1 MKYIAHNGYYIK
13 GFLMLKNIS
22 RVFLS
27 LMIITYIICRITCV
41 NAEDMVRNNYTKNH
55 YIDSFADIV
64 EPLMPSVVN
73 IYTIKVYH
81 GSNLQRRIPENF
93 PFNKF
98 GKFLDQFNSPFSLDE
113 LYTNHKSMALG
124 SGFIINEHGLIVTNY
139 HLIANS
145 DEIHVKLSDNTEFPA
160 KIIGIDAKTD
170 LALLKID
177 AANKLPYVKFANS
190 DKARVGDIV
199 IAIGNPLGF
208 GGTVTTGIISSK
220 ARDLGVSMD
229 DLVDDFIQTDAA
241 INTGNSG
248 GPLFDISGKVIGVN
262 TAIPAVGGGTNIG
275 IGFAIPANTVQD
287 IIKQLEVN
295 GKITRGRLD
304 IVIQDVTPD
313 LVDALN
319 LSADYGTLV
328 VDVRQGGTGDK
339 AGLKHGDLI
348 TEFNKA
354 KVENSRK
361 LQLFVADTKINSEV
375 DLTVLRNNE
384 PIILKANI
392 VESTYNN
399 TPIQIETL
407 EKSGVLFSNVSPML
421 IQKFALDENSK
432 GIAVVGFNNKN
443 GDIDLRI
450 GDLVTSINQENIEN
464 ITQFYRM
471 YNNLKNQG
479 KDKAVLLVKRQDIAM
494 YITIPLE

>member
-1 MKYIAHNGYYIK
+1 MLRTISRIYLKYIAAIY
-13 GFLMLKNIS
+13 L
-22 RVFLS
+22 
-27 LMIITYIICRITCV
+27 ICNVMCASAEDAVQRHRITG
-41 NAEDMVRNNYTKNH
+41 AHIT
-55 YIDSFADIV
+55 SFADIV
-64 EPLMPSVVN
+64 EPLMPAVVN
-73 IYTIKVYH
+73 IYTVKVYH
-81 GSNLQRRIPENF
+81 GSNLQRRLPENF

-98 GKFLDQFNSPFSLDE
+98 GKFFDQFNSPFSLDE
-113 LYTNHKSMALG
+113 LYTNPKSMALG
-124 SGFIINEHGLIVTNY
+124 SGFIINENGLIVTNY

-145 DEIHVKLSDNTEFPA
+145 DEIHVKLSNNLEFPA
-160 KIIGIDAKTD
+160 KIIGVDAKTD
-170 LALLKID
+170 LALLKIHTD
-177 AANKLPYVKFANS
+177 TKLPYVEFANS
-190 DKARVGDIV
+190 DKVRVGDVV

-208 GGTVTTGIISSK
+208 GGTVTTGIVSSK

-313 LVDALN
+313 LVEALN

-328 VDVRQGGTGDK
+328 VDVRHGGTGDK
-339 AGLKHGDLI
+339 AGLKRGDLI

-384 PIILKANI
+384 PVTLKAHI
-392 VESTYNN
+392 IESHYNN

-421 IQKFALDENSK
+421 IQKFALDDNSK
-432 GIAVVGFNNKN
+432 GIVIVGFNDKN
-443 GDIDLRI
+443 GEIDLRI

-479 KDKAVLLVKRQDIAM
+479 KDKAVLLVHRQDIAM